1 MLIDSFNEEKALVG
15 RGRLSDC
22 EPSFE
27 ALVSM
32 IVMMMM
38 MLMMTQGVPGN
49 GGLDPGAAGGQLRCA
64 QDEEMRAERC
74 NIVPTTDL
82 QTIQRIIV
90 LDRFSNDNLLILVRS
105 FLLNSM
111 Y

>member
-1 MLIDSFNEEKALVG
+1 
-15 RGRLSDC
+15 
-22 EPSFE
+22 
-27 ALVSM
+27 
-32 IVMMMM
+32 MMMM
-38 MLMMTQGVPGN
+38 MMMMMMMVMMTQGVSGD

-64 QDEEMRAERC
+64 QDEEMRSERC
-74 NIVPTTDL
+74 NIVPTIDL

-90 LDRFSNDNLLILVRS
+90 LDRFSNDNLLIIVRS